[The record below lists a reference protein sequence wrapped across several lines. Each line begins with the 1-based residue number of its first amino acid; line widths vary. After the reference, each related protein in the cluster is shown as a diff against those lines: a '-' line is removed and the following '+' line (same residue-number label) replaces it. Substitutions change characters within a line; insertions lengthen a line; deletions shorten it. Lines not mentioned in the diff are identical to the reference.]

1 MISPNSR
8 RPFTHLA
15 GVSILTA
22 ISAALNAAEPLPGAN
37 GLELTE
43 FAREP
48 MVRNAVAIAV
58 DEHERV
64 FVTSVVR
71 RQAADLDIRRFREW
85 IEKDVS
91 LTSVEE
97 KRAWFQANL
106 TPENSVEFA
115 GRFEDTNGDGIY
127 DFRDLALL
135 ADQISRLEDTTGDG
149 VADVVAKFNATE
161 NSEVTG
167 IAAGLAAWDG
177 VLYSTAEP
185 DLMRLVDHDD
195 DGLPDERESLAHGFS
210 VHIGYGGHNF
220 SGAIIGPDGRLY
232 ASVADRGMNVTAK
245 DGSKHVETLSGTIVR
260 CELDGSNFEIYAYGL
275 RNVQEPAFNAY
286 GDLIGVD
293 NDGDFTDEKERLV
306 YITQGSDTGWRTN
319 WQYRGDGW
327 LPWMDEGLSIPDH
340 AEQPAYL
347 TPPIQLYHDGPAG
360 FAFNPGTALNSFY
373 RDHFFMTAFPSRKLY
388 AFKLEPDGADYRMFN
403 EHMVAEGVLMVGM
416 GFGPSGALY
425 IADWSSSGYDMNEK
439 GAVWKLDDPAETQ
452 SVLREQT
459 AQFIAR
465 DWSVITESGL
475 INAIGHMDQRV
486 RMKAQFELVR
496 RENALTLTAVAT
508 DTSAPQLARLHAILG
523 LGQLTR
529 HGTTLGDNIAVQ
541 LLTDADPEVRAQTAR
556 ILGESTRVS
565 PAMLTALRELLQD
578 SADRP
583 AFFAAIAVGLQ
594 KDQSSINEIIGYLE
608 RHPHDRFHRHAATMG
623 LVGTATAEQLAAFV
637 DHGQR
642 EVRLAAIVAL
652 RRLRHPAVADFLGDS
667 DPLVVAE
674 AASAIHDDQSIPDAL
689 DELAALLVSGQQ
701 LHERTARRALSA
713 AMRLRDPEFAH
724 ITATYAGAATTPT
737 HLKLQALDLLKAW
750 PAPANLDTV
759 EGRFRP
765 LEPVAIAAIAPVIE
779 TVIVELS
786 KSADEA
792 IAKSAWE
799 TASVYQIPASE
810 EDLRTILAR
819 DTPLSETALDQL
831 SDLAVTD
838 LQQLAETALEST
850 HANVRQAALRAL
862 FQVSPMIMLGRA
874 QPFIESGAVPES
886 RTAIVLMSNAP
897 GNYVGSNLRGIV
909 SLLASGEMAPELTL
923 DAVAAA
929 ERSSDA
935 TVQELL
941 QAYQESKDST
951 DPLSPFIETLHGGD
965 PTRGQTVFETSV
977 AAQCTLCHRV
987 GRRGSR
993 VGPALT
999 KIGEKTPRYLL
1010 EALVDPGAVVAP
1022 GYGFTSVT
1030 TQAGEVIA
1038 GTLMEENGEQTTLK
1052 LPTGQTQVFD
1062 RADIA
1067 SRTPEMSSMPPMGA
1081 LMDRFELRD
1090 LLAYLQTLK

>member
-1 MISPNSR
+1 MHQPLR
-8 RPFTHLA
+8 LA
-15 GVSILTA
+15 GLSALAA
-22 ISAALNAAEPLPGAN
+22 ISSSLFSADPLKGAN

-48 MVRNAVAIAV
+48 MVRNAVAVTV
-58 DEHERV
+58 DEQERV

-97 KRAWFQANL
+97 KQAWFREQL
-106 TPENSVEFA
+106 TAENSAAFA
-115 GRFEDTNGDGIY
+115 DRFEDRNGDGLF
-127 DFRDLALL
+127 DFNDLALL
-135 ADQISRLEDTTGDG
+135 ADQVSRLEDTDDDG
-149 VADVVAKFNATE
+149 RADVVVKFNAAE
-161 NSEVTG
+161 NSEITG
-167 IAAGLAAWDG
+167 IAAGLAVWDG
-177 VLYSTAEP
+177 VLYSTVEP

-195 DGLPDERESLAHGFS
+195 DGIPDESKSLAHGFS

-232 ASVADRGMNVTAK
+232 ASVADRGMNVTDLA
-245 DGSKHVETLSGTIVR
+245 GNRHFNPLSGAIVR
-260 CELDGSNFEIYAYGL
+260 CELDGSNFEIFAYGL

-293 NDGDFTDEKERLV
+293 NDGDFTTEKERLV

-327 LPWMDEGLSIPDH
+327 LPWMDERLAFPDH
-340 AEQPAYL
+340 AEQPAYI
-347 TPPIQLYHDGPAG
+347 TPPLQLYHDGPAG
-360 FAFNPGTALNSFY
+360 FAFNPGTALNPFY
-373 RDHFFMTAFPSRKLY
+373 RDHFFMTAFPSRNLY
-388 AFKLEPDGADYRMFN
+388 AFKLETNGAAYRMVG
-403 EHMVAEGVLMVGM
+403 EHTVAQGVLMVGV

-425 IADWSSSGYDMNEK
+425 IADWSSSGYAMNEN
-439 GAVWKLDDPAETQ
+439 GAVWKLDDPTDASSTLRQ
-452 SVLREQT
+452 ST
-459 AQFIAR
+459 AALIRQ
-465 DWSVITESGL
+465 DWSQATEPQL
-475 INAIGHMDQRV
+475 IEHLSHPDQRV
-486 RMKAQFELVR
+486 RMKAQFEMVR
-496 RENALTLTAVAT
+496 RENSAGLIAVAT
-508 DTSAPQLARLHAILG
+508 NRDAPELARLHAIWGVGQFVRSG
-523 LGQLTR
+523 LILTD
-529 HGTTLGDNIAVQ
+529 TTIAS
-541 LLTDADPEVRAQTAR
+541 LLTDPVSEVRAQSAK
-556 ILGESTRVS
+556 ILGES
-565 PAMLTALRELLQD
+565 PALRAAALASLRALLQD
-578 SADRP
+578 PSDRP
-583 AFFAAIAVGLQ
+583 AFFAAIALGLQ
-594 KDQSSINEIIGYLE
+594 KDPGSINEIIGYLE
-608 RHPHDRFHRHAATMG
+608 RHPDDRFHRHSATMG
-623 LVGTATAEQLAAFV
+623 LVGTATPAQLAAFA
-637 DHGQR
+637 DHGKR

-652 RRLRHPAVADFLGDS
+652 RRLRDPAVTAFLYDA

-674 AASAIHDDQSIPDAL
+674 AAGAIHDDESIPAAL
-689 DELAALLVSGQQ
+689 DELAALLVSDRQ

-713 AMRLRDPEFAH
+713 AMRLRAPEFAK

-737 HLKLQALDLLKAW
+737 HLKLHALDLLKAW
-750 PAPANLDTV
+750 LVPANLDTV
-759 EGRFRP
+759 EGRYRP
-765 LEPVAIAAIAPVIE
+765 LEQVAIAAIAPVIE
-779 TVIVELS
+779 PAIVELS

-792 IAKSAWE
+792 IAKSAWQ

-838 LQQLAETALEST
+838 LQQLAETALESN

-929 ERSSDA
+929 ERSSDDQ
-935 TVQELL
+935 VQEFL
-941 QAYQESKDST
+941 QAYQEAKDAT
-951 DPLSPFIETLHGGD
+951 DPLSPFIETLRGGD
-965 PTRGQTVFETSV
+965 PARGQTVFETSV
-977 AAQCTLCHRV
+977 AAQCTLCHRI
-987 GRRGSR
+987 GRQGSQ

-1010 EALVDPGAVVAP
+1010 ESLVAPGAVVAP
-1022 GYGFTSVT
+1022 GYGFTSVNT
-1030 TQAGEVIA
+1030 HDGETVA
-1038 GTLMEENGEQTTLK
+1038 GTLMEETETQTTLK
-1052 LPTGQTQVFD
+1052 LPTGETRVFD
-1062 RADIA
+1062 RAHIA
-1067 SRTPEMSSMPPMGA
+1067 SRTPAMSSMPPMGA